1 MAITVS
7 TKQPLNTNRMAT
19 GMYID
24 TGTEA
29 AYTFSNLGF
38 KPRYVKV
45 VNLTSGDQ
53 EEWFEGMTAG
63 HAHKRLAAGTGAPLT
78 SLGITVSATG
88 FTIGLDTDI
97 NKDSE
102 QVHWMCLG

>member
-1 MAITVS
+1 MAITVDTQTPS
-7 TKQPLNTNRMAT
+7 NVLRMAT
-19 GMYID
+19 GSYID

-29 AYTFSNLGF
+29 AYTYTNLGF

-45 VNLTSGDQ
+45 INLTSGDQ
-53 EEWFEGMTAG
+53 EEWFEGMTAA
-63 HAHKRLAAGTGAPLT
+63 HAHKRVAAGTAAPIT
-78 SLGITVSATG
+78 SLGITVSSTG

-102 QVHWMCLG
+102 QVYWIALG

>member
-1 MAITVS
+1 MTITAV
-7 TKQPLNTNRMAT
+7 TNEPLNLLRMAT
-19 GMYID
+19 GSYFD
-24 TGTEA
+24 NGTEA
-29 AYTFSNLGF
+29 AYTYSDLGF

-53 EEWFEGMTAG
+53 EEWFEGMTAA
-63 HAHKRLAAGTGAPLT
+63 HAHKRIAAGTAAPIT
-78 SLGITVSATG
+78 SLGITVSDRG

-102 QVHWMCLG
+102 QVYWIALG

>member
-7 TKQPLNTNRMAT
+7 TKQPTNMLRLAT

-29 AYTFSNLGF
+29 AYTYTDLGF
-38 KPRYVKV
+38 RPRYVKV

-53 EEWFEGMTAG
+53 EEWFEGMTAA
-63 HAHKRLAAGTGAPLT
+63 HAHKRVAAGTAAPIT
-78 SLGITVSATG
+78 SLGITVSAVG

-102 QVHWMCLG
+102 QVHWIALG

>member
-1 MAITVS
+1 MAITVA
-7 TKQPLNTNRMAT
+7 TQTPTNVARIAT
-19 GMYID
+19 GSYID

-29 AYTFSNLGF
+29 AYTYSNLGF

-45 VNLTSGDQ
+45 INLTSGDQ
-53 EEWFEGMTAG
+53 EEWFEGMTAA
-63 HAHKRLAAGTGAPLT
+63 HAHKRVAAGTGAPIT
-78 SLGITVSATG
+78 SLGITVGDRG

-102 QVHWMCLG
+102 QVYWIALG

>member
-7 TKQPLNTNRMAT
+7 TKVPENVLRMAT

-29 AYTFSNLGF
+29 AYTYTNLGF
-38 KPRYVKV
+38 KPRYVRV
-45 VNLTSGDQ
+45 INLTSGD
-53 EEWFEGMTAG
+53 EECWIEGMTAA
-63 HAHKRLAAGTGAPLT
+63 HAMKRLAAGTGAAIT
-78 SLGITVSATG
+78 SLGITVNDRG

-102 QVHWMCLG
+102 QVHWYALG

>member
-1 MAITVS
+1 MAITAS
-7 TKQPLNTNRMAT
+7 TKQPLITTRMAT

-29 AYTFSNLGF
+29 AYTYSDLGF

-53 EEWFEGMTAG
+53 EEWFEGMTAA
-63 HAHKRLAAGTGAPLT
+63 HAHKRVAAGTAGPIT
-78 SLGITVSATG
+78 SLGITVSDNG

-102 QVHWMCLG
+102 QVHWLALG

>member
-1 MAITVS
+1 MAITAS
-7 TKQPLNTNRMAT
+7 TKVARNLTQMAT

-29 AYTFSNLGF
+29 AYEFSDLGF

-45 VNLTSGDQ
+45 INLTSGDQ
-53 EEWFEGMTAG
+53 MEWFEGMTAA
-63 HAHKRLAAGTGAPLT
+63 HAHKRVAAGTAAPIT
-78 SLGITVSATG
+78 SLGITVGERG
-88 FTIGLDTDI
+88 FTLGLDTDV

-102 QVHWMCLG
+102 QVHWIALG